1 MRVAASVLSSAL
13 MLAASPAAFWQQTP
27 PQSSQQPPPP
37 VFRAGVDLVEL
48 DVSVFDKDRR
58 PVRGLTAKDF
68 TVLEDSRPKPV
79 DVFSA
84 VDLPDPPPITAE
96 WMKAPPVDVD
106 TNDVTSGRLFVLV
119 MDDQNLGGYRIPAIA
134 VAQRVIEALGPTD
147 LAAVVFTGDN
157 WSGQGFT
164 GDKARLMAAVEAL
177 GPKSSAS
184 PGRAGGGRM
193 AAPRGGSA
201 ASSGHPRLGAPGPQP
216 CAFLDVLRE
225 IIDDLKTIPHRRK
238 FVVNISAA
246 SSCAPTMLMAG
257 SDGYLIT
264 RAQVADINVYSVSP
278 TMLNPIVGPG
288 SFLNYLAESTGG
300 RAIINY
306 NNPEEH
312 VHEIFEENQSYYVLG
327 FVSTNTKDRES
338 LKRIEV
344 KVDRPDVEVRTR
356 TLYNAP
362 KASEAGVEPKPS
374 PKGSAISELVPKSDI
389 ALKAGAAA
397 FADVSGVNGTVL
409 MVLSVREPVKSD
421 DIEVKGSAF
430 TEDGRPQG
438 NFQLVSAI
446 SGEKISGEN
455 PPDIL
460 EARGEILGRIALKPG
475 RYALRVSAISRS
487 TGKEG
492 SVYTDVVVPEF
503 SKEAVSLS
511 GLVVTAAP
519 GPRAAPR
526 DIAISMIP
534 VVPTAERTFDRTQ
547 QVGAFVRVYR
557 AAGDANDTVTMRV
570 RIVDDHDQVV
580 IDKPSLLPAGAFTN
594 RQSADFRLTLP
605 IGSWH
610 PGPYLL
616 SITATRGAKV
626 ATREVQLTVR

>member
-37 VFRAGVDLVEL
+37 VFRAGVNLVEL

-312 VHEIFEENQSYYVLG
+312 VHEIFGEPVLLRPRLRLDKYQGSRVAQAHRGESQSAGRRGADAHVVQRAEGVRGGSRTEAVAERVGDL
-327 FVSTNTKDRES
+327 RA
-338 LKRIEV
+338 
-344 KVDRPDVEVRTR
+344 RPEVRHR
-356 TLYNAP
+356 
-362 KASEAGVEPKPS
+362 SQGRRGGVCRRVRGERHR
-374 PKGSAISELVPKSDI
+374 AD
-389 ALKAGAAA
+389 GAERSRA
-397 FADVSGVNGTVL
+397 
-409 MVLSVREPVKSD
+409 
-421 DIEVKGSAF
+421 
-430 TEDGRPQG
+430 
-438 NFQLVSAI
+438 
-446 SGEKISGEN
+446 GEK
-455 PPDIL
+455 
-460 EARGEILGRIALKPG
+460 R
-475 RYALRVSAISRS
+475 
-487 TGKEG
+487 
-492 SVYTDVVVPEF
+492 
-503 SKEAVSLS
+503 
-511 GLVVTAAP
+511 
-519 GPRAAPR
+519 
-526 DIAISMIP
+526 
-534 VVPTAERTFDRTQ
+534 
-547 QVGAFVRVYR
+547 
-557 AAGDANDTVTMRV
+557 
-570 RIVDDHDQVV
+570 
-580 IDKPSLLPAGAFTN
+580 
-594 RQSADFRLTLP
+594 
-605 IGSWH
+605 
-610 PGPYLL
+610 
-616 SITATRGAKV
+616 
-626 ATREVQLTVR
+626 

>member
-1 MRVAASVLSSAL
+1 MKIASSVLGMTV
-13 MLAASPAAFWQQTP
+13 MLATALLCA
-27 PQSSQQPPPP
+27 QSQQQPPQPQQTPP

-106 TNDVTSGRLFVLV
+106 TNDLTSGRLFVLV
-119 MDDQNLGGYRIPAIA
+119 MDDQNLIGYRIPAIA
-134 VAQRVIEALGPTD
+134 TAQRVIEALGPTD

-164 GDKARLMAAVEAL
+164 ADKARLMAAVEAL
-177 GPKSSAS
+177 GPSSSADVR
-184 PGRAGGGRM
+184 GGGGGGRV
-193 AAPRGGSA
+193 AAPPRGMTSL
-201 ASSGHPRLGAPGPQP
+201 GHPGGAPGPQP
-216 CAFLDVLRE
+216 CAFLEILRE
-225 IIDDLKTIPHRRK
+225 IIDDLKTIQHRRK
-238 FVVNISAA
+238 FVINISAA
-246 SSCAPTMLMAG
+246 YTCRPELLMAG
-257 SDGYLIT
+257 ADGFLIT

-278 TMLNPIVGPG
+278 TMLDPFRGGG
-288 SFLNYLAESTGG
+288 SFLNYLSESTGG
-300 RAIINY
+300 RAIINS
-306 NNPEEH
+306 NDPEAH

-362 KASEAGVEPKPS
+362 KASEAGLEPKPS
-374 PKGSAISELVPKSDI
+374 PKSSTISELVPKADI

-409 MVLSVREPVKSD
+409 MVLSVHEPVKSD

-446 SGEKISGEN
+446 SGEKISGGN

-475 RYALRVSAISRS
+475 RYALRLSAKSRS

-503 SKEAVSLS
+503 SKEPVSLS
-511 GLVVTAAP
+511 GLVVSAAP

-534 VVPTAERTFDRTQ
+534 VVPTAERAFDRTQ
-547 QVGAFVRVYR
+547 QVGVFVRVYR
-557 AAGDANDTVTMRV
+557 AAGDANDAVTMRV
-570 RIVDDHDQVV
+570 RIVDDHDRVV

-605 IGSWH
+605 IASWH

-616 SITATRGAKV
+616 SVSATRGNRV
-626 ATREVQLTVR
+626 VTRELQITVR